1 MKNKKIFILL
11 LVTSPLWVPISLLV
25 IFFLLLGAFLSL
37 LIPFF
42 AGVLTFVALVVGTA
56 CLPGGLIAIFKTGLS
71 YGICE
76 LGFGI
81 ANLGFSILFL
91 MLTVFIIKVYF
102 NITTKYTSKEIF
114 NYVRR
119 VL

>member
-42 AGVLTFVALVVGTA
+42 SSVFTFIALVVGIA
-56 CLPGGLIAIFKTGLS
+56 CLPGGLIATFAPNVP

-76 LGFGI
+76 IGFGI
-81 ANLGFSILFL
+81 AMLGFAMLFF
-91 MLTVFIIKVYF
+91 MLTLFIIKAYF
-102 NITTKYTSKEIF
+102 IITKYAFNKIF

-119 VL
+119 VI

>member
-1 MKNKKIFILL
+1 MKSKKIFILL
-11 LVTSPLWVPISLLV
+11 LVTSPLWVPIGLLG

-42 AGVLTFVALVVGTA
+42 SGVFTFIAIVVGIS
-56 CLPGGLIAIFKTGLS
+56 CLPGGLIATFAPNVP

-76 LGFGI
+76 IGFGI
-81 ANLGFSILFL
+81 TMLGFAVIFFT
-91 MLTVFIIKVYF
+91 LTLFIIKAYF
-102 NITTKYTSKEIF
+102 ILTKYAFNKIF